1 MDELEKINWSNDFY
15 SDIFSLHLD
24 SLFSTVELENLEM
37 NENRTVCEVEDTTN
51 QASERVVF
59 AEATIETNNLPVPDE
74 SRFPLTSNELVEE
87 TLKQAE
93 NKNTN
98 RSTATWMK
106 IWSSWAK
113 SRNINVSIETM
124 APATLNEVLQ
134 KFYLEVSK
142 QDGSEYEPDFLKIM
156 QAALERHLSAHKY
169 PYSLINSRE
178 FASSR
183 AVLDAKAK
191 QLRMHGKKKKSR
203 TAVQH
208 SRRGVF
214 LVQWP
219 VRWPQWSGSNQCKL
233 QNFVRTLWFSRP
245 PRPLRSLTYKTLR
258 LCGSSLREEKWRNA
272 YVSTRIQRRP
282 VLVA

>member
-37 NENRTVCEVEDTTN
+37 NENRTVSEVEDTTN

-74 SRFPLTSNELVEE
+74 SSFPLTSNELVEE

-124 APATLNEVLQ
+124 APATFNLVLH
-134 KFYLEVSK
+134 
-142 QDGSEYEPDFLKIM
+142 FLY
-156 QAALERHLSAHKY
+156 H
-169 PYSLINSRE
+169 
-178 FASSR
+178 R
-183 AVLDAKAK
+183 AVN
-191 QLRMHGKKKKSR
+191 LR
-203 TAVQH
+203 
-208 SRRGVF
+208 
-214 LVQWP
+214 
-219 VRWPQWSGSNQCKL
+219 
-233 QNFVRTLWFSRP
+233 SRP
-245 PRPLRSLTYKTLR
+245 PNKQAVRFLLIRRLIQHLRCQSF
-258 LCGSSLREEKWRNA
+258 
-272 YVSTRIQRRP
+272 IH
-282 VLVA
+282 